1 MLRFTTGYVV
11 GDAMT
16 REPISIPSSSAVKD
30 AAKLMKKEKVG
41 SLMVTQN
48 KKYVGIVTDTDIVR
62 KAVTGSVPLGKR
74 KVSSVMSSHLI
85 AIKPDEDI
93 FEAIRMMRD
102 YDIKHLAVEA
112 NGEFVGLVTMKDV
125 LKIEP
130 DLFEILVEKIAL
142 REAERKPIR

>member
-1 MLRFTTGYVV
+1 
-11 GDAMT
+11 MT
-16 REPISIPSSSAVKD
+16 REPISIPSSSTVKD

-48 KKYVGIVTDTDIVR
+48 KRYVGIVTDTDIVR
-62 KAVTGSVPLGKR
+62 KGVTGNVPLAKR
-74 KVSSVMSSHLI
+74 KVSSVMSPNLI
-85 AIKPDEDI
+85 SIAPDEDI

-112 NGEFVGLVTMKDV
+112 NSEFVGLVTMKDV